1 MFLKYKELK
10 KQLKSMSIQLQP
22 LPGSLAKDADA
33 VSSGLGPVE
42 GAVVQSAASGV
53 LSSDEAKFIATLNED
68 LTRFNQFF
76 IDREEE
82 SVIQMQRLAEQLA
95 AATTQEQVAPLKSA
109 LVEFHG
115 NCILLLHWSL
125 LNYAAV
131 AKILKKHDKRTGV
144 LLRAPCL
151 ANVLQQPFN
160 STSIMSRLVKQAE
173 ELLATAMSGGFPGPA
188 QQDSTTAGTSSA
200 ACCTATSRGDNRGAR
215 GAAQRGEGQ
224 EEDEVSSASAMDEV
238 QEEAV
243 MVRRTQAALQTWA
256 LLSSTAITPST
267 ILVEQGQL
275 AALQQL
281 PKQLCI
287 TPASAATG
295 STLPATALTR
305 SAAGSAAA
313 ASGPGTCSGD
323 PPSSGDPPA
332 APPSASWPVLILSQP
347 LGTAQH
353 ASASQLPRLALLPLP
368 AGPPEAQTRQR
379 VPRRE
384 GVGAGGMDT
393 EQPGAVAVAGTGS
406 GVAAP
411 VTGVVQPVVGDS
423 EVKLSSEPGFKRAS
437 LKRPAPEEAS

>member
-1 MFLKYKELK
+1 
-10 KQLKSMSIQLQP
+10 
-22 LPGSLAKDADA
+22 
-33 VSSGLGPVE
+33 

-188 QQDSTTAGTSSA
+188 QQASTTAGTSNA

-224 EEDEVSSASAMDEV
+224 EEDEASSASAIDEV

-243 MVRRTQAALQTWA
+243 MVS
-256 LLSSTAITPST
+256 LLSPALPSH
-267 ILVEQGQL
+267 
-275 AALQQL
+275 
-281 PKQLCI
+281 
-287 TPASAATG
+287 
-295 STLPATALTR
+295 
-305 SAAGSAAA
+305 
-313 ASGPGTCSGD
+313 TCVFLF
-323 PPSSGDPPA
+323 PIAPSP
-332 APPSASWPVLILSQP
+332 
-347 LGTAQH
+347 
-353 ASASQLPRLALLPLP
+353 
-368 AGPPEAQTRQR
+368 
-379 VPRRE
+379 
-384 GVGAGGMDT
+384 
-393 EQPGAVAVAGTGS
+393 
-406 GVAAP
+406 
-411 VTGVVQPVVGDS
+411 
-423 EVKLSSEPGFKRAS
+423 
-437 LKRPAPEEAS
+437 